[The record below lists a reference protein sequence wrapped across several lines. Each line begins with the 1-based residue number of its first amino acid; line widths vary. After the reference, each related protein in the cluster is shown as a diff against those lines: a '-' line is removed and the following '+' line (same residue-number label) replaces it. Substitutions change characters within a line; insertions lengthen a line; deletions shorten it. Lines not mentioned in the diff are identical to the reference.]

1 MKLSLNTLWI
11 KKEIRTF
18 IELIKQKFP
27 TVSINLYSG
36 KNWLAD
42 RFDKWIQIEADITGE
57 VPTIQNLLIL
67 VLDVLVPIHK
77 LLLIDEPA
85 IIQRLYNYLQ
95 TLDFPNTAF
104 YLSKDNYLEVT
115 AKNVSKENALQEI
128 AQHYQIPLPQVMA
141 IGDNFNDLPM
151 IKLAGFG
158 VAMGNAPEPV
168 KVQATAITQT
178 NNQHGVAKAIEDYIL
193 IGCK

>member
-1 MKLSLNTLWI
+1 M
-11 KKEIRTF
+11 
-18 IELIKQKFP
+18 
-27 TVSINLYSG
+27 
-36 KNWLAD
+36 
-42 RFDKWIQIEADITGE
+42 
-57 VPTIQNLLIL
+57 
-67 VLDVLVPIHK
+67 
-77 LLLIDEPA
+77 IDEPA

-178 NNQHGVAKAIEDYIL
+178 NNRHGVAKAIEDYIL